1 MSKSGFFKIHR
12 CLFEHPIWQTSTPE
26 QKVILI
32 TLIEMVNHKPGKW
45 EWKGQ
50 QFEVDRGQ
58 TITSLPSICAE
69 CGKGVTIQNVRT
81 ALKRFEKYGFLTD
94 ESTERGRL
102 ITIVNYSKWQDDAPQ
117 ANRHDNRQL
126 TDNQQTPNRPLTAN
140 KNDKNDKNDKKDK
153 KHTYGEMNN
162 VRLTDEELEKL
173 KKKFPYDYNKRIDD
187 LSIYISSK
195 GDKYKSHYSTILSWS
210 RKNNDAP
217 KIVQTYKEPEREIP
231 EDEKITDEEFEQM
244 MGNISNLFQ

>member
-1 MSKSGFFKIHR
+1 
-12 CLFEHPIWQTSTPE
+12 
-26 QKVILI
+26 
-32 TLIEMVNHKPGKW
+32 
-45 EWKGQ
+45 
-50 QFEVDRGQ
+50 
-58 TITSLPSICAE
+58 
-69 CGKGVTIQNVRT
+69 
-81 ALKRFEKYGFLTD
+81 
-94 ESTERGRL
+94 
-102 ITIVNYSKWQDDAPQ
+102 
-117 ANRHDNRQL
+117 
-126 TDNQQTPNRPLTAN
+126 
-140 KNDKNDKNDKKDK
+140 
-153 KHTYGEMNN
+153 MNN